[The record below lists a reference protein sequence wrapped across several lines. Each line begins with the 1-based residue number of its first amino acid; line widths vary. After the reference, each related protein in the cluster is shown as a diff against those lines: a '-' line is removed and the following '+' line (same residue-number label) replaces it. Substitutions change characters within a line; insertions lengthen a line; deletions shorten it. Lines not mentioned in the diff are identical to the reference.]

1 MNNKQFMHQA
11 LTEVLGT
18 EIGSLDVVK
27 KYFSEDY
34 VQVVNGKKIDFNE
47 FVTHLEVLKDATK
60 SISITIKSIAEG
72 DGCVHTQHIAQAV
85 KKNGS
90 KSEFE
95 VFANFQLENGKILRC
110 EELTRMISGD
120 VSDDDL
126 GSRT

>member
-1 MNNKQFMHQA
+1 MNNKQFIHQA

-34 VQVVNGKKIDFNE
+34 EQVVNGKTIDFNE
-47 FVTHLEVLKDATK
+47 FIAHLKVLKNATE

-72 DGCVHTQHIAQAV
+72 DSCVHTQHVAQAV

-90 KSEFE
+90 KSKFE

-120 VSDDDL
+120 ESDHDL